1 MRLPAPSPQD
11 QAGAAAVER
20 SEAARKLAGSVSL
33 DAVVVTGYARA
44 DSVSGRGSATENR
57 TRRVAGRM
65 FVWRDSV
72 WTDIAHGDSLRVVKV
87 AAFSEAY
94 FALLQALPELVPAA
108 TLEPAVV
115 VAGRRVSV
123 EIEADGKTTWT
134 DGELE
139 RLVRE
144 FRG

>member
-1 MRLPAPSPQD
+1 
-11 QAGAAAVER
+11 
-20 SEAARKLAGSVSL
+20 
-33 DAVVVTGYARA
+33 
-44 DSVSGRGSATENR
+44 
-57 TRRVAGRM
+57 M
-65 FVWRDSV
+65 FVWRDSA
-72 WTDIAHGDSLRVVKV
+72 WIDIAHGDSLRVVKV

-94 FALLQALPELVPAA
+94 FALLQALPELVQAA

-123 EIEADGKTTWT
+123 KIEAGGKTTWT